1 MIAVLLN
8 VLFMPACAALSGLFL
23 WATAGEE
30 PKEDQELFRGFLW
43 PLAAF
48 MLLYWG
54 TVNTDSVRMYTD
66 PPFRMQTEMD
76 AHPVYATIKQH
87 APDDH
92 KALHEFLAVQVSQGV
107 TLPEAFLQARSL
119 LTQMT
124 NERLG
129 FTDQKTRLA
138 WGRIIVDTLRE
149 LQARDPML
157 CYRALSSQPLDSQT
171 LASAFSVGNTDAFQQ
186 AVVGVYESANKGMRH
201 ERTPGDKPVD
211 FNDAAREFSV
221 ISDTLTRQFGEPVSR
236 QVSRKNFPEQPSESA
251 EPLCA
256 ARIAQ
261 LDAILE
267 RPQGMAAMLIDS
279 VLR

>member
-8 VLFMPACAALSGLFL
+8 MLFMPACAALSGLFL

-54 TVNTDSVRMYTD
+54 TVNTDGVRMYTD
-66 PPFRMQTEMD
+66 PQFRLQTELD
-76 AHPVYATIKQH
+76 AHPVYATLKRT

-92 KALHEFLAVQVSQGV
+92 KALHEFLATQVSQGM
-107 TLPEAFLQARSL
+107 TLPEAFLQARSM
-119 LTQMT
+119 LTRMT
-124 NERLG
+124 NERIG
-129 FTDQKTRLA
+129 FTDQKTRIQ
-138 WGRIIVDTLRE
+138 WGRITVDTLRE
-149 LQARDPML
+149 LQVRDPML
-157 CYRALSSQPLDSQT
+157 CYHALSSQPLDSQT

-186 AVVGVYESANKGMRH
+186 AVVSVYESAGKGMRH
-201 ERTPGDKPVD
+201 ERTPGDKPVE

-221 ISDTLTRQFGEPVSR
+221 ISDMLARQFGRPVSR
-236 QVSRKNFPEQPSESA
+236 QISRKDFPEQAPEAA
-251 EPLCA
+251 EQLCA

-261 LDAILE
+261 LDAMLE

-279 VLR
+279 ILR